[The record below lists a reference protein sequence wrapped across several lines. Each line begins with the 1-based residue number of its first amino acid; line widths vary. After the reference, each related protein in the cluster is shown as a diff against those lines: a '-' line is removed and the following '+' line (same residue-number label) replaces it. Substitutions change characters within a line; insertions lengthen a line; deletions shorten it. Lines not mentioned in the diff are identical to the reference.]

1 MTHLLPM
8 CPGGPRQFDRRT
20 QAIRSALV
28 VTGQTEMAR
37 RIGASFSRQS
47 LDLSCSLLNLTR
59 ASRRASVPILG
70 PGPGPSAP
78 LLVSTNFQESVP
90 QSSGTSMCSGQIRVA
105 GQVGR
110 GQVGVPG
117 QVGRERSE
125 SGGRLDGA
133 GGSPTLRRYLVCI
146 PVPLDSP
153 RRVSQLHVS
162 GAFFGPERQCHESAR
177 RSTCVAL
184 HHRSSGLERRDT
196 LSICRPPVRIITQKS
211 LHLLLDSAVHR
222 TVRTPLPIR

>member
-1 MTHLLPM
+1 
-8 CPGGPRQFDRRT
+8 
-20 QAIRSALV
+20 
-28 VTGQTEMAR
+28 MAR

-59 ASRRASVPILG
+59 ASRRASVPFWS
-70 PGPGPSAP
+70 PDPSAS
-78 LLVSTNFQESVP
+78 LLVFTNFQESVP
-90 QSSGTSMCSGQIRVA
+90 QSSGTSMCSGQIQVA

-133 GGSPTLRRYLVCI
+133 GGSPTLPRYLVFI
-146 PVPLDSP
+146 PVPLGSP

-162 GAFFGPERQCHESAR
+162 GAFFDPERQCHESAR

-184 HHRSSGLERRDT
+184 RHRSSGLDCRDT
-196 LSICRPPVRIITQKS
+196 PVHLSSPCPNHHPEIAPPPFGFSCSSHCPHPSSHPIAGPSSRSASSSGSARLST
-211 LHLLLDSAVHR
+211 LLLR
-222 TVRTPLPIR
+222 LNF

>member
-8 CPGGPRQFDRRT
+8 CPGGGPRQFGRRT
-20 QAIRSALV
+20 QVIRPSHDVAE
-28 VTGQTEMAR
+28 QSEMAR

-78 LLVSTNFQESVP
+78 LLVSTNLQESVP

-117 QVGRERSE
+117 QVGRGQVRVLGQIARERSE
-125 SGGRLDGA
+125 SRIGISCAFRCVSVLLGGCLSCMFRGLLRPGA
-133 GGSPTLRRYLVCI
+133 TMPRECASFHLRSFA
-146 PVPLDSP
+146 P
-153 RRVSQLHVS
+153 
-162 GAFFGPERQCHESAR
+162 
-177 RSTCVAL
+177 
-184 HHRSSGLERRDT
+184 
-196 LSICRPPVRIITQKS
+196 
-211 LHLLLDSAVHR
+211 
-222 TVRTPLPIR
+222 